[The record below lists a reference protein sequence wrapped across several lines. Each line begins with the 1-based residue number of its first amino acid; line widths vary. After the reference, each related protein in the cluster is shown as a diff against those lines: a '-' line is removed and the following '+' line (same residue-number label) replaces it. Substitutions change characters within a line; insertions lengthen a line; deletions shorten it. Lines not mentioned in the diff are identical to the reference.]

1 MYPVIITMHKTHED
15 KFHVADKK
23 IYHGYSGSK
32 LIVISISVG
41 LLSYNYFL
49 ILILKQIHV

>member
-15 KFHVADKK
+15 KFHVADKT

-32 LIVISISVG
+32 LIVISISVE

-49 ILILKQIHV
+49 ILILKQIDV